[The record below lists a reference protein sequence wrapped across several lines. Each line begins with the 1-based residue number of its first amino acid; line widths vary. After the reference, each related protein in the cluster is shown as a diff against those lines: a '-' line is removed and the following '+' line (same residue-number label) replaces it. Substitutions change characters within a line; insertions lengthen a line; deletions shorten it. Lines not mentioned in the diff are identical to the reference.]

1 MALRE
6 ASFKGAKFHVE
17 ETGGRFGRRTVL
29 HQYPFRDVPY
39 GEDLGRAARRFDITA
54 FFIDAAEYQAF
65 VDACESEGAGTLIHP
80 FYGKA
85 FVQLE
90 DTADVRFPRAEGG
103 RYSVQVSFVEA
114 GENTEPDAQEDAG
127 GLLDSAVDDALDLV
141 GQEFAVQWLKEVAGF
156 LDVAE
161 IRLNQ
166 VYQFIEGF
174 LDADD
179 LSKSQLS
186 RLTTG
191 SLVAKPL
198 ELFARIKS
206 LIRMAIFKAKPFSIR
221 NETGYTIAAYPAFQ
235 TASRPQ
241 TNLLTTLRGGAV
253 RADWAVNT
261 IEADLQ
267 ALPPSLADMV
277 RQTAVLEQVRQL
289 AFAEYDGKA
298 DLIKDRARAL
308 AALEAEIT
316 IAPSAV
322 FRVLETARTH
332 AVAAV
337 EARIPT
343 LREMKVLETKTT
355 MPALV
360 LAWQVNGSIEAYAD
374 IVSRNKVR
382 HPGFVPPG
390 RVEVMRDGQ

>member
-1 MALRE
+1 M
-6 ASFKGAKFHVE
+6 
-17 ETGGRFGRRTVL
+17 
-29 HQYPFRDVPY
+29 
-39 GEDLGRAARRFDITA
+39 
-54 FFIDAAEYQAF
+54 
-65 VDACESEGAGTLIHP
+65 
-80 FYGKA
+80 
-85 FVQLE
+85 
-90 DTADVRFPRAEGG
+90 
-103 RYSVQVSFVEA
+103 
-114 GENTEPDAQEDAG
+114 
-127 GLLDSAVDDALDLV
+127 
-141 GQEFAVQWLKEVAGF
+141 
-156 LDVAE
+156 
-161 IRLNQ
+161 
-166 VYQFIEGF
+166 
-174 LDADD
+174 
-179 LSKSQLS
+179 
-186 RLTTG
+186 
-191 SLVAKPL
+191 AKPL

-206 LIRMAIFKAKPFSIR
+206 LIRMAIFKAKPFSVR

-261 IEADLQ
+261 IGADLQ
-267 ALPPSLADMV
+267 ILPPSLADMV

-316 IAPSAV
+316 IASSAV
-322 FRVLETARTH
+322 FRALETARTH

-360 LAWQVNGSIEAYAD
+360 LAWQVNASIEAYAD
-374 IVSRNKVR
+374 IVARNKVR

-390 RVEVMRDGQ
+390 KVEVMRDGQ

>member
-54 FFIDAAEYQAF
+54 FFIDTAEYQAF
-65 VDACESEGAGTLIHP
+65 VEACESEGAGTLIHP

-85 FVQLE
+85 FVQL
-90 DTADVRFPRAEGG
+90 DDAADVRFPRAEGG

-114 GENTEPDAQEDAG
+114 GENNEPDAQEDAG
-127 GLLDSAVDDALDLV
+127 GLLDFAIDDALNLI
-141 GQEFAVQWLKEVAGF
+141 GQEFSVQWLKEVAGW

-174 LDADD
+174 LDAAD
-179 LSKSQLS
+179 LAKSQLS
-186 RLTTG
+186 RLTIG

-198 ELFARIKS
+198 ELFARIRS
-206 LIRMAIFKAKPFSIR
+206 LIRMAIFKAKPFSVR
-221 NETGYTIAAYPAFQ
+221 NETGYTIAAHPAFQ

-241 TNLLTTLRGGAV
+241 TNLLTTLLGGTV

-261 IEADLQ
+261 IGADLQ

-298 DLIKDRARAL
+298 NLIKDRARAL

-316 IAPSAV
+316 IASSAV

-374 IVSRNKVR
+374 IVARNKVR

>member
-54 FFIDAAEYQAF
+54 FFIDTAEYQAF

-85 FVQLE
+85 FVQLD

-127 GLLDSAVDDALDLV
+127 GLLDFAIDDALNFI
-141 GQEFAVQWLKEVAGF
+141 GQEFASQWLKEVAGW
-156 LDVAE
+156 LDIAE

-174 LDADD
+174 LDAAD
-179 LSKSQLS
+179 LAKSQLS
-186 RLTTG
+186 RLTIG

-198 ELFARIKS
+198 ELFARIRG
-206 LIRMAIFKAKPFSIR
+206 LIRMAIFKAKPFSVR

-261 IEADLQ
+261 IGADLQ

-316 IAPSAV
+316 IASSAV
-322 FRVLETARTH
+322 FRALETARTH

-360 LAWQVNGSIEAYAD
+360 LAWQVNASIEAYAD
-374 IVSRNKVR
+374 IVARNKVR

-390 RVEVMRDGQ
+390 KVEVMRDGQ

>member
-29 HQYPFRDVPY
+29 HQYPFRDLPY

-54 FFIDAAEYQAF
+54 FFIDTAEYQAF

-85 FVQLE
+85 FVQLD

-127 GLLDSAVDDALDLV
+127 GLLDSAVEDALNLV
-141 GQEFAVQWLKEVAGF
+141 GQEFASQWLKEVAGW
-156 LDVAE
+156 LDIAE

-174 LDADD
+174 LDVAD
-179 LSKSQLS
+179 LAKSQLS
-186 RLTTG
+186 RLTIG

-206 LIRMAIFKAKPFSIR
+206 LIRMAIFKAKPFSVR
-221 NETGYTIAAYPAFQ
+221 NETGYTIAACPAFQ

-253 RADWAVNT
+253 RADWVVNT
-261 IEADLQ
+261 IGADLQ

-316 IAPSAV
+316 IASSAV
-322 FRVLETARTH
+322 FRALETARTH

-360 LAWQVNGSIEAYAD
+360 LAWQVNASIEAYAD
-374 IVSRNKVR
+374 IVARNKVR

-390 RVEVMRDGQ
+390 KVEVMRDGQ